1 MHPSQTPT
9 QRDSEMGEIAAD
21 ANALSKGVKFSAIR
35 SSLLVI
41 ELHMA
46 MDKVA
51 DGLNA
56 RPSRRYSSERF
67 YGVEGQARSPI
78 MLTAA

>member
-1 MHPSQTPT
+1 
-9 QRDSEMGEIAAD
+9 MGEIAAD
-21 ANALSKGVKFSAIR
+21 ANAFSKGVKGSAIR

-41 ELHMA
+41 KSHMA
-46 MDKVA
+46 MDEVA
-51 DGLNA
+51 HGLNA
-56 RPSRRYSSERF
+56 RPPRRCSSERF